1 MSSGQEKMKLLFYCL
16 LCILLASCSAK
27 ELRVEQKQIATDV
40 PDPAKPPEE
49 FYKIGP
55 GDSLEI
61 MIWKEDA
68 LSGSATVRPDG
79 FITLPL
85 INEIQVVGLTT
96 TQLRQ
101 TLEEKYKEFVNSPF
115 ATVRVTDIA
124 SSEIFLIGEVEKPG
138 VYPVTGNDTILQLL
152 TRAGGLSIFADRD
165 DIRVIR
171 REGDKVTEYTI
182 DYDAIIEGDL
192 EQDILLRP
200 GDRIIVN

>member
-1 MSSGQEKMKLLFYCL
+1 MKILFCCL
-16 LCILLASCSAK
+16 LSILLASCSAK
-27 ELRVEQKQIATDV
+27 DLRVEQKQIAADI

-85 INEIQVVGLTT
+85 INEVQVVGLTT

-101 TLEEKYKEFVNSPF
+101 TLEAKYKEFVNSPF
-115 ATVRVTDIA
+115 ATVRVTGIA
-124 SSEIFLIGEVEKPG
+124 SSEIFLIGEVENPG

-152 TRAGGLSIFADRD
+152 TRAGGLTIFADRD

-171 REGDKVTEYTI
+171 REGDKITEYI
-182 DYDAIIEGDL
+182 VDYDAIIEGDL

>member
-1 MSSGQEKMKLLFYCL
+1 MD
-16 LCILLASCSAK
+16 I
-27 ELRVEQKQIATDV
+27 
-40 PDPAKPPEE
+40 
-49 FYKIGP
+49 
-55 GDSLEI
+55 
-61 MIWKEDA
+61 
-68 LSGSATVRPDG
+68 
-79 FITLPL
+79 ITLPL
-85 INEIQVVGLTT
+85 INEVQVVGLTT
-96 TQLRQ
+96 TQLRE

-115 ATVRVTDIA
+115 ATVRVTSIA
-124 SSEIFLIGEVEKPG
+124 SSEIFLIGEVESPG
-138 VYPVTGNDTILQLL
+138 VYPMTGNDTILQLL